1 MVFSAK
7 NHTINVAMKKSLMN
21 ESIHNSGIKIGV
33 IGLGYVGWPL
43 YVLLSRKFSILGLDT
58 DENRIIKLKNSEQ
71 QCGESAELLTTNYK
85 ELSGCNVFIVCVPT
99 GVNDDKTPDL
109 RPLQKV
115 CNSLGEILTPGS
127 TVVFESTIF
136 PGATEE
142 FCVPLLENS
151 SNLKFN
157 EDFYVGYSP
166 ERINVGD
173 DKHSLENIPKIIS
186 ASNEK
191 TLELIYNLY
200 SSIIKAPIIK
210 ASSIKVAEATKMY
223 ENVQRDVLIAL
234 ANEYAE
240 FCKAEGI
247 SIHEVT
253 DYASSKWNF
262 SKVNP
267 GLVGG
272 HCIGVD
278 TYYLLNR
285 ANQKFGSLPLIQC
298 ARTINETKTEKVAN
312 KIRELA
318 KRFGARSV
326 LLLGATYKA
335 DTSDCRNSKALE
347 IYNILNGEFTVDCY
361 DPLID
366 ADRVR
371 EGHRLQVLT
380 NPKELR
386 DKYDLVVRLVNHA
399 DFESLN
405 IPNSKFVDLNNL
417 L

>member
-1 MVFSAK
+1 MNAC
-7 NHTINVAMKKSLMN
+7 IN
-21 ESIHNSGIKIGV
+21 NSDIKIGV

-43 YVLLSRKFSILGLDT
+43 YILLSKKFTTFGLDI
-58 DENRIIKLKNSEQ
+58 DEDRIIELKNSEHRHGD
-71 QCGESAELLTTNYK
+71 CIADLTNIY
-85 ELSGCNVFIVCVPT
+85 EDLSECNVFIVCVPT
-99 GVNDDKTPDL
+99 GVNEDKTPDFL
-109 RPLQKV
+109 PLQNV
-115 CNSLGEILTPGS
+115 CKSLGKILAHGS
-127 TVVFESTIF
+127 TVVFESTVF

-142 FCVPLLENS
+142 LCIPLLENS
-151 SNLKFN
+151 SRLKVN

-173 DKHSLENIPKIIS
+173 NIHSLDNIAKIIS
-186 ASNEK
+186 ASNEM
-191 TLELIYNLY
+191 TLELIYKIY
-200 SSIIKAPIIK
+200 SSIISAPIIK

-234 ANEYAE
+234 ANEYSE
-240 FCKAEGI
+240 FCRAEGI
-247 SIHEVT
+247 DINEVT
-253 DYASSKWNF
+253 ECASTKWNF

-285 ANQKFGSLPLIQC
+285 ANQKSASLPLIQC
-298 ARTINETKTEKVAN
+298 ARTINETKTGKVAD

-318 KRFGARSV
+318 KGFGTKTI

-347 IYNILNGEFTVDCY
+347 ILRTLKGEFTVDCY

-366 ADRVR
+366 TGKV
-371 EGHRLQVLT
+371 EEEYHLQVVT

-399 DFESLN
+399 DFETVN
-405 IPNSKFVDLNNL
+405 IPYSRFIDLMEL

>member
-1 MVFSAK
+1 MNAS
-7 NHTINVAMKKSLMN
+7 IN
-21 ESIHNSGIKIGV
+21 NSDIKIGV

-43 YVLLSRKFSILGLDT
+43 YILLSKKFITLGLDINE
-58 DENRIIKLKNSEQ
+58 DRIIELKNSKQ
-71 QCGESAELLTTNYK
+71 PYGDCMAGLTNNYK
-85 ELSGCNVFIVCVPT
+85 DLSGCNVFIVCVPT
-99 GVNDDKTPDL
+99 GVNEDKTPDL
-109 RPLQKV
+109 RPLQEV
-115 CNSLGEILTPGS
+115 CKSLGKILSHGS
-127 TVVFESTIF
+127 TVVFESTVF
-136 PGATEE
+136 TGATEE

-151 SNLKFN
+151 SNLKLN
-157 EDFYVGYSP
+157 ENFYVGYSP
-166 ERINVGD
+166 ERINVAD
-173 DKHSLENIPKIIS
+173 DKHSLSNISKIIS

-191 TLELIYNLY
+191 TLELMYELY
-200 SSIIKAPIIK
+200 SSIITAPIIK

-234 ANEYAE
+234 ANEYSE
-240 FCKAEGI
+240 FCRAEGI
-247 SIHEVT
+247 SIDEVT
-253 DYASSKWNF
+253 ECASSKWNF

-285 ANQKFGSLPLIQC
+285 ANQKSASLPLIQC
-298 ARTINETKTEKVAN
+298 ARTINETKTGKVAD

-318 KRFGARSV
+318 KEFGTKTI

-335 DTSDCRNSKALE
+335 NTSDCRNSKALE
-347 IYNILNGEFTVDCY
+347 ILNNLKGEFTVDCY

-366 ADRVR
+366 TGKVEEEYHLR
-371 EGHRLQVLT
+371 VLT

-386 DKYDLVVRLVNHA
+386 DKYELVVRLVNHA
-399 DFESLN
+399 NFESVN
-405 IPNSKFVDLNNL
+405 VTYSKFVDLMEL

>member
-1 MVFSAK
+1 
-7 NHTINVAMKKSLMN
+7 MN
-21 ESIHNSGIKIGV
+21 SDIKIGV

-43 YVLLSRKFSILGLDT
+43 YSLLSKKFITFGLDI
-58 DENRIIKLKNSEQ
+58 DENRINELKNSEQ
-71 QCGESAELLTTNYK
+71 QYGDCVASLTNTYK
-85 ELSGCNVFIVCVPT
+85 DLSGCNVFIVCVPT
-99 GVNDDKTPDL
+99 GVNEDKTPNL
-109 RPLQKV
+109 NPLQRV
-115 CNSLGEILTPGS
+115 CKSLGEILAHGS
-127 TVVFESTIF
+127 TVVFESTVF

-151 SNLKFN
+151 SNLKVN

-173 DKHSLENIPKIIS
+173 DRHSLDNISKIIS

-191 TLELIYNLY
+191 TLELMYELY
-200 SSIIKAPIIK
+200 SSIITAPIIK

-234 ANEYAE
+234 ANEYSD
-240 FCKAEGI
+240 FCRAEGI
-247 SIHEVT
+247 NINEVT
-253 DYASSKWNF
+253 ECASSKWNF

-272 HCIGVD
+272 HCIGID

-285 ANQKFGSLPLIQC
+285 ANQKSASLSLIQC
-298 ARTINETKTEKVAN
+298 ARTINETTTEKVAD
-312 KIRELA
+312 KIREIA
-318 KRFGARSV
+318 KGLGSKTI

-335 DTSDCRNSKALE
+335 DTADCRNSKALE
-347 IYNILNGEFTVDCY
+347 IFRNLKGDLTVDCY

-366 ADRVR
+366 VR
-371 EGHRLQVLT
+371 KVTEEYHLQVLT
-380 NPKELR
+380 KSKELLDR
-386 DKYDLVVRLVNHA
+386 YDLVVRLVNHA
-399 DFESLN
+399 NFNSMN
-405 IPNSKFVDLNNL
+405 IAYSKFVDLMEL

>member
-1 MVFSAK
+1 MDT
-7 NHTINVAMKKSLMN
+7 NIINSD
-21 ESIHNSGIKIGV
+21 IKIGV

-43 YVLLSRKFSILGLDT
+43 YSLLSKKFITFGLDI
-58 DENRIIKLKNSEQ
+58 DENRINELKNSEQ
-71 QCGESAELLTTNYK
+71 QYGDCVASLTNTYK
-85 ELSGCNVFIVCVPT
+85 DLSGCNVFIVCVPT
-99 GVNDDKTPDL
+99 GVNEDKTPNL
-109 RPLQKV
+109 NPLQRV
-115 CNSLGEILTPGS
+115 CKSLGEILAHGS
-127 TVVFESTIF
+127 TVVFESTVF

-151 SNLKFN
+151 SNLKVN

-173 DKHSLENIPKIIS
+173 DRHSLDNISKIIS

-191 TLELIYNLY
+191 TLELMYELY
-200 SSIIKAPIIK
+200 SSIITAPIIK

-234 ANEYAE
+234 ANEYSD
-240 FCKAEGI
+240 FCRAEGI
-247 SIHEVT
+247 NINEVT
-253 DYASSKWNF
+253 ECASSKWNF

-272 HCIGVD
+272 HCIGID

-285 ANQKFGSLPLIQC
+285 ANQKSASLSLIQC
-298 ARTINETKTEKVAN
+298 ARTINETTTEKVAD
-312 KIRELA
+312 KIREIA
-318 KRFGARSV
+318 KGLGSKTI

-335 DTSDCRNSKALE
+335 DTADCRNSKALE
-347 IYNILNGEFTVDCY
+347 IFRNLKGDLTVDCY

-366 ADRVR
+366 VR
-371 EGHRLQVLT
+371 KVTEEYHLQVLT
-380 NPKELR
+380 KSKELLDR
-386 DKYDLVVRLVNHA
+386 YDLVVRLVNHA
-399 DFESLN
+399 NFNSMN
-405 IPNSKFVDLNNL
+405 IAYSKFVDLMEL

>member
-1 MVFSAK
+1 MNAD
-7 NHTINVAMKKSLMN
+7 IN
-21 ESIHNSGIKIGV
+21 NSEIKIGV

-43 YVLLSRKFSILGLDT
+43 YKLLSKKFITIGLDI
-58 DENRIIKLKNSEQ
+58 DENRIIELKNSEQ
-71 QCGESAELLTTNYK
+71 QCGDSIESLTHIY
-85 ELSGCNVFIVCVPT
+85 EDLSGCNVFIVCVPT

-109 RPLQKV
+109 LPLQKV
-115 CNSLGEILTPGS
+115 CESLGKILPHGS
-127 TVVFESTIF
+127 TVVFESTVF

-151 SNLKFN
+151 SKLKFN

-166 ERINVGD
+166 ERINVSD
-173 DKHSLENIPKIIS
+173 DRHSLENISKIIS

-191 TLELIYNLY
+191 TLELMHELY
-200 SSIIKAPIIK
+200 SSIITAPVIK

-223 ENVQRDVLIAL
+223 ENVQRDILIAL
-234 ANEYAE
+234 ANEYSD
-240 FCKAEGI
+240 FCRAEGI
-247 SIHEVT
+247 NINEVT
-253 DYASSKWNF
+253 ECASSKWNF

-285 ANQKFGSLPLIQC
+285 ANQKSRSLSLIQC
-298 ARTINETKTEKVAN
+298 ARTINETKAGKVAD

-318 KRFGARSV
+318 NGFGAKTI
-326 LLLGATYKA
+326 LILGATYKA

-347 IYNILNGEFTVDCY
+347 ILRTLKGEFTVDCY

-366 ADRVR
+366 TGKV
-371 EGHRLQVLT
+371 EEEYHLQVLT

-399 DFESLN
+399 DFETVN
-405 IPNSKFVDLNNL
+405 VPYSKFIDLMEL

>member
-1 MVFSAK
+1 
-7 NHTINVAMKKSLMN
+7 MN
-21 ESIHNSGIKIGV
+21 SDIKIGV

-43 YVLLSRKFSILGLDT
+43 YSLLSKKFITFGLDI
-58 DENRIIKLKNSEQ
+58 DENRIKELKNSEQ
-71 QCGESAELLTTNYK
+71 QYGDCIASLTNTYK
-85 ELSGCNVFIVCVPT
+85 DLSGCNVFIVCVPT
-99 GVNDDKTPDL
+99 GVNEDKTPNL
-109 RPLQKV
+109 NPLQRV
-115 CNSLGEILTPGS
+115 CKSLGEILAHGS
-127 TVVFESTIF
+127 TVVFESTVF

-151 SNLKFN
+151 SNLKVN

-173 DKHSLENIPKIIS
+173 DRHSLDNISKIIS

-191 TLELIYNLY
+191 TLELIYELY
-200 SSIIKAPIIK
+200 SSIITAPIIK

-234 ANEYAE
+234 ANEYSE
-240 FCKAEGI
+240 FCRAEGI
-247 SIHEVT
+247 NINEVT
-253 DYASSKWNF
+253 ECASSKWNF

-272 HCIGVD
+272 HCIGID

-285 ANQKFGSLPLIQC
+285 ANQKSASLSLIQC
-298 ARTINETKTEKVAN
+298 ARTINETTTEKVAD
-312 KIRELA
+312 KIREIA
-318 KRFGARSV
+318 KGLGSKTI

-335 DTSDCRNSKALE
+335 DTADCRNSKALE
-347 IYNILNGEFTVDCY
+347 IFRNLKGDLTVDCY

-366 ADRVR
+366 VR
-371 EGHRLQVLT
+371 KVTEEYHLQVLT
-380 NPKELR
+380 KSKELLDR
-386 DKYDLVVRLVNHA
+386 YDLVVRLVNHA
-399 DFESLN
+399 NFNSMN
-405 IPNSKFVDLNNL
+405 IAYSKFVDLMEL

>member
-1 MVFSAK
+1 MDT
-7 NHTINVAMKKSLMN
+7 NIINSD
-21 ESIHNSGIKIGV
+21 IKIGV

-43 YVLLSRKFSILGLDT
+43 YSLLSKKFITFGLDI
-58 DENRIIKLKNSEQ
+58 DENRINELKNSEQ
-71 QCGESAELLTTNYK
+71 QYGDCVASLTNTYK
-85 ELSGCNVFIVCVPT
+85 DLSGCNVFIVCVPT
-99 GVNDDKTPDL
+99 GVNEDKTPNL
-109 RPLQKV
+109 NPLQRV
-115 CNSLGEILTPGS
+115 CKSLGEILAHGS
-127 TVVFESTIF
+127 TVVFESTVF

-151 SNLKFN
+151 SNLKVN

-173 DKHSLENIPKIIS
+173 DRHSLDNISKIIS

-191 TLELIYNLY
+191 TLELMYELY
-200 SSIIKAPIIK
+200 SSIITAPIIK

-234 ANEYAE
+234 ANEYSD
-240 FCKAEGI
+240 FCRAEGI
-247 SIHEVT
+247 NINEVT
-253 DYASSKWNF
+253 ECASSKWNF

-272 HCIGVD
+272 HCIGID

-285 ANQKFGSLPLIQC
+285 ANQKSASLSLIQC
-298 ARTINETKTEKVAN
+298 ARTINETTTEKVAD
-312 KIRELA
+312 KIREIA
-318 KRFGARSV
+318 KGLGSKTI

-335 DTSDCRNSKALE
+335 DTADCRNSKALE
-347 IYNILNGEFTVDCY
+347 IFRNLKGDFTVDCY

-366 ADRVR
+366 VR
-371 EGHRLQVLT
+371 KVAEEYHLQVLT
-380 NPKELR
+380 KPKELWDR
-386 DKYDLVVRLVNHA
+386 YDLVVRLVNHA
-399 DFESLN
+399 NFNSMN
-405 IPNSKFVDLNNL
+405 IAYSKFVDLMEL

>member
-1 MVFSAK
+1 MNA
-7 NHTINVAMKKSLMN
+7 NIN
-21 ESIHNSGIKIGV
+21 NSEIKIGV

-43 YVLLSRKFSILGLDT
+43 YKLLSKKFITIGLDI
-58 DENRIIKLKNSEQ
+58 DENRIIELKNSEQ
-71 QCGESAELLTTNYK
+71 QCGDSIESLTHTY
-85 ELSGCNVFIVCVPT
+85 EDLSGCNVFIVCVPT
-99 GVNDDKTPDL
+99 GVNDDKTPNL
-109 RPLQKV
+109 LPLQKV
-115 CNSLGEILTPGS
+115 CESLGKILQHGS
-127 TVVFESTIF
+127 TVVFESTVF

-142 FCVPLLENS
+142 FCIPLLENS
-151 SNLKFN
+151 SKLKFH

-166 ERINVGD
+166 ERINVSD
-173 DKHSLENIPKIIS
+173 DRHSLENISKIIS

-191 TLELIYNLY
+191 TLELMYKLY
-200 SSIIKAPIIK
+200 SSIITAPVIK

-234 ANEYAE
+234 ANEYSD
-240 FCKAEGI
+240 FCRSEGI
-247 SIHEVT
+247 DINEVT
-253 DYASSKWNF
+253 ECASSKWNF

-285 ANQKFGSLPLIQC
+285 ANQKSRSLSLIQC
-298 ARTINETKTEKVAN
+298 ARTINETKVGKVAD

-318 KRFGARSV
+318 KGFGAKTI
-326 LLLGATYKA
+326 LILGATYKA

-347 IYNILNGEFTVDCY
+347 IFRNLKGEFTLDCY

-366 ADRVR
+366 TGKV
-371 EGHRLQVLT
+371 EEEYHLQVLT
-380 NPKELR
+380 DPKELR
-386 DKYDLVVRLVNHA
+386 DSYDLVVKLINHA
-399 DFESLN
+399 DFETVNVPYSRF
-405 IPNSKFVDLNNL
+405 IDLKEL

>member
-1 MVFSAK
+1 MKANI
-7 NHTINVAMKKSLMN
+7 NHSEIR
-21 ESIHNSGIKIGV
+21 IGV

-43 YVLLSRKFSILGLDT
+43 YKLLSKKFITIGLDI
-58 DENRIIKLKNSEQ
+58 DEKRIIELNNSKQ
-71 QCGESAELLTTNYK
+71 QGGHCIANLTSTYK
-85 ELSGCNVFIVCVPT
+85 DLSGCNVFIVCVPT
-99 GVNDDKTPDL
+99 GVNENKTPDL

-115 CNSLGEILTPGS
+115 CKSLGKILQHGS
-127 TVVFESTIF
+127 TVVFESTVF

-151 SNLKFN
+151 SNLKLN

-166 ERINVGD
+166 ERINASD
-173 DKHSLENIPKIIS
+173 DKHSLENISKIVS

-191 TLELIYNLY
+191 TLELMYMLY
-200 SSIIKAPIIK
+200 SSIITAPIIK

-234 ANEYAE
+234 ANEYSE
-240 FCKAEGI
+240 FCRAEGI
-247 SIHEVT
+247 DMNEVT
-253 DYASSKWNF
+253 ECASSKWNF
-262 SKVNP
+262 SKVHP

-285 ANQKFGSLPLIQC
+285 SNQKSGSLPLIQC
-298 ARTINETKTEKVAN
+298 ARTINETKAGKVADM
-312 KIRELA
+312 IRELA
-318 KRFGARSV
+318 NGFGTKTI

-335 DTSDCRNSKALE
+335 DTPDSRNSKALE
-347 IYNILNGEFTVDCY
+347 IFSCLKEEFTVDCY

-366 ADRVR
+366 IGKVS
-371 EGHRLQVLT
+371 EEYKLQVLT

-399 DFESLN
+399 KFDNVN
-405 IPNSKFVDLNNL
+405 IPYSKLVDLKEL

>member
-1 MVFSAK
+1 
-7 NHTINVAMKKSLMN
+7 MN
-21 ESIHNSGIKIGV
+21 ANNIDSKIKIGV

-43 YVLLSRKFSILGLDT
+43 YKLLSKKFITIGLDI
-58 DENRIIKLKNSEQ
+58 DENRIIELKNSGQ
-71 QCGESAELLTTNYK
+71 PCGDSIESLTHTY
-85 ELSGCNVFIVCVPT
+85 EDLSGCNVFIVCVPT

-109 RPLQKV
+109 LPLQKV
-115 CNSLGEILTPGS
+115 CESLGKILPHGS
-127 TVVFESTIF
+127 TVVFESTVF

-151 SNLKFN
+151 SKLKFN

-166 ERINVGD
+166 ERINVSD
-173 DKHSLENIPKIIS
+173 DRHSLENISKIIS

-191 TLELIYNLY
+191 TLELMHELY
-200 SSIIKAPIIK
+200 SSIITAPVIK

-234 ANEYAE
+234 ANEYSDI
-240 FCKAEGI
+240 CRAEGI
-247 SIHEVT
+247 NINEVT
-253 DYASSKWNF
+253 ECASSKWNF

-285 ANQKFGSLPLIQC
+285 ANQKSHSLSLIQC
-298 ARTINETKTEKVAN
+298 ARTINETKAVKVAD

-318 KRFGARSV
+318 NGFGAKTI
-326 LLLGATYKA
+326 LILGATYKA

-347 IYNILNGEFTVDCY
+347 ILRTLKGEFTVDCY
-361 DPLID
+361 DPLVDIS
-366 ADRVR
+366 RVT
-371 EGHRLQVLT
+371 EEYHLQVLT
-380 NPKELR
+380 NQEDLR
-386 DKYDLVVRLVNHA
+386 DKYDLVVRVVNHA
-399 DFESLN
+399 DFESVN
-405 IPNSKFVDLNNL
+405 VPCSKFVDLKEL

>member
-1 MVFSAK
+1 MNAD
-7 NHTINVAMKKSLMN
+7 IN
-21 ESIHNSGIKIGV
+21 NSEIKIGV

-43 YVLLSRKFSILGLDT
+43 YKLLSKKFITIGLDI
-58 DENRIIKLKNSEQ
+58 DENRIIELKNSEQ
-71 QCGESAELLTTNYK
+71 QCGDSIESLTHTY
-85 ELSGCNVFIVCVPT
+85 EDLSGCNVFIVCVPT
-99 GVNDDKTPDL
+99 GVNDDKTPNL
-109 RPLQKV
+109 LPLQKV
-115 CNSLGEILTPGS
+115 CESLGKILQHGS
-127 TVVFESTIF
+127 TVVFESTVF

-142 FCVPLLENS
+142 FCIPLLENS
-151 SNLKFN
+151 SKLKFH

-166 ERINVGD
+166 ERINVSD
-173 DKHSLENIPKIIS
+173 DRHSLENISKIIS

-191 TLELIYNLY
+191 TLELMNELY
-200 SSIIKAPIIK
+200 SSIITAPVIK

-234 ANEYAE
+234 ANEYSD
-240 FCKAEGI
+240 FCRSEEI
-247 SIHEVT
+247 DINEVT
-253 DYASSKWNF
+253 ECASSKWNF

-285 ANQKFGSLPLIQC
+285 ANQKSRSLSLIQC
-298 ARTINETKTEKVAN
+298 ARTINETKVGKVAD

-318 KRFGARSV
+318 KGFGAKTI
-326 LLLGATYKA
+326 LILGATYKA

-347 IYNILNGEFTVDCY
+347 ILRNLKGEFTVDCY

-366 ADRVR
+366 TGKV
-371 EGHRLQVLT
+371 EEEYHLQVLT
-380 NPKELR
+380 DPKELR
-386 DKYDLVVRLVNHA
+386 DSYDLVVKLINHA
-399 DFESLN
+399 DFETVNVPYSRF
-405 IPNSKFVDLNNL
+405 IDLKEL

>member
-1 MVFSAK
+1 
-7 NHTINVAMKKSLMN
+7 MN
-21 ESIHNSGIKIGV
+21 ANNIDSKIKIGV

-43 YVLLSRKFSILGLDT
+43 YKLLSKKFITIGLDI
-58 DENRIIKLKNSEQ
+58 DENRIIELKNSGQ
-71 QCGESAELLTTNYK
+71 QCGDSIESLTYTY
-85 ELSGCNVFIVCVPT
+85 EDLSGCNVFIVCVPT

-109 RPLQKV
+109 LPLQKV
-115 CNSLGEILTPGS
+115 CESLGKILPHGS
-127 TVVFESTIF
+127 TVVFESTVF

-142 FCVPLLENS
+142 FCIPLLENS
-151 SNLKFN
+151 SKLKFH

-166 ERINVGD
+166 ERINVSD
-173 DKHSLENIPKIIS
+173 DRHSLENISKIIS

-191 TLELIYNLY
+191 TLELMYELY
-200 SSIIKAPIIK
+200 SSIITAPVIK

-234 ANEYAE
+234 ANEYSD
-240 FCKAEGI
+240 FCRAEGI
-247 SIHEVT
+247 NINEVT
-253 DYASSKWNF
+253 ECASSKWNF

-285 ANQKFGSLPLIQC
+285 ANKKSRSLSLIQC
-298 ARTINETKTEKVAN
+298 ARTINETKVGKVAD

-318 KRFGARSV
+318 KGFGAKTI
-326 LLLGATYKA
+326 LILGATYKA

-347 IYNILNGEFTVDCY
+347 ILRTLKGEFTVDCY

-366 ADRVR
+366 TGKV
-371 EGHRLQVLT
+371 EEEYHLQVLT
-380 NPKELR
+380 DPKELR
-386 DKYDLVVRLVNHA
+386 DRYDLVVKLINHA
-399 DFESLN
+399 DFETVNVPYSRF
-405 IPNSKFVDLNNL
+405 IDLKEL